1 MKSSRSRYALSK
13 AILTTVVV
21 ALIAVFYLIF
31 AAVQSSSEQSGG
43 MVYQNMDYQAWLL
56 KNGDIQVKEKVT
68 IDLSDRGR
76 VWRQLFSHYTLSADK
91 ATAISDVSVSEIVDG
106 EEVPYRQ
113 VDYRDTET
121 DIIDED
127 QWNEKASNTW
137 YLVPLTGD
145 DPDPLSSHGLD
156 PIPPSLKIGE
166 SKQVE
171 LGWNIPVTDSGTR
184 TFQISLTFKNAVTA
198 YTDANKLLWE
208 IIDSSNT
215 VPVKHLQGRIFFPS
229 GTDKSWGWYHFSGQS
244 TSRRGKDGSLIF
256 TAENIRPYQ
265 YLDILAMFQTPGME
279 VSRKTTDKTVSTTVE
294 SERRAFEHD
303 QSRRRG
309 EAIRNLALIIVP
321 AVLIIL
327 LSVASI
333 VNAIRAYRANRY
345 KPTGEYVRDVPLDI
359 PATEAAAVYQSL
371 QVSQGIPTDANVEKR
386 QMAALLLSLISKG
399 AVAVY
404 PGSPDYY
411 QGLDP
416 LNPSKERIG
425 KAMLTAAAAGQEGSS
440 SSFDQKSGSFQI
452 TYVVVPD
459 EEWKG
464 MPGKADSLSDEEEL
478 LRSIFLEVSQE
489 IGPAF
494 SGDDLKFLLRGGTLA
509 AKSIR
514 QLNALLESDS
524 SKRRRY
530 LSDRA
535 PRNLTWPVSL
545 LALSS
550 VVSAFA
556 LTLWFSPF
564 AYFLVLGL
572 AGIFVARFAWAYGRV
587 DAVLPGGEKILHQ
600 VERLSNYLRDF
611 SDFTDRGVEELVL
624 WDDYLVYAAAFGM
637 SKEVMKQFRQVLPSL
652 GKVTAADMGAVSTG
666 WIWAPNYMFG
676 LSTPSFGPSD
686 VTGGDQ
692 SGLMPGG
699 EWSFGGFSNDL
710 AGAGL
715 SSLTDFSDFGSAFSD
730 SLSSFGGTVADA
742 FNTINATS
750 GASGSGGG
758 GGGGFSGGGF
768 SGGGGGGGGG
778 SFGGR

>member
-1 MKSSRSRYALSK
+1 MNASRSRYALSK

-21 ALIAVFYLIF
+21 ALIAVFCLIY
-31 AAVQSSSEQSGG
+31 AAAQSSPEQSGD

-56 KNGDIQVKEKVT
+56 KNGDILVKEKVT
-68 IDLSDRGR
+68 INLSDRGR
-76 VWRQLFSHYTLSADK
+76 VWRQLFNHYTLKSDK

-113 VDYRDTET
+113 VDYADTET
-121 DIIDED
+121 DLIDEG
-127 QWNEKASNTW
+127 QWDEKASDTW
-137 YLVPLTGD
+137 YLAPLSGN
-145 DPDPLSSHGLD
+145 DPDPVPYGLD
-156 PIPPSLKIGE
+156 PITPSMKAGK
-166 SKQVE
+166 SKHVE

-198 YTDANKLLWE
+198 YADANKLLWE
-208 IIDSSNT
+208 IIDSNNT

-244 TSRRGKDGSLIF
+244 TSRKGKDGSLIF
-256 TAENIRPYQ
+256 TAENIRPHQ
-265 YLDILAMFQTPGME
+265 YLDILAMFQAPGME
-279 VSRKTTDKTVSTTVE
+279 VSRKTSDKTVSSTIE
-294 SERRAFEHD
+294 AERRAFEHD

-309 EAIRNLALIIVP
+309 EAIRNLVLIIVP

-327 LSVASI
+327 LGAASL
-333 VNAIRAYRANRY
+333 VNAIRAYRTNRY

-359 PATEAAAVYQSL
+359 PATEAAAVYQRL
-371 QVSQGIPTDANVEKR
+371 QVSQGIPTDANVKKR

-404 PGSPDYY
+404 PGSPDHY
-411 QGLDP
+411 QGMDP
-416 LNPSKERIG
+416 VNPGEERIS
-425 KAMLTAAAAGQEGSS
+425 KAVLAASAAGQEGSS
-440 SSFDQKSGSFQI
+440 SSFDQKSGSPQI

-478 LRSIFLEVSQE
+478 LRSIFLDVSQE
-489 IGPAF
+489 TGPAF
-494 SGDDLKFLLRGGTLA
+494 SGDDLKSLLHGGTLA
-509 AKSIR
+509 ATSIR
-514 QLNALLESDS
+514 QLNALLEADS
-524 SKRRRY
+524 SKRHRY

-550 VVSAFA
+550 VTSAFA
-556 LTLWFSPF
+556 LPLWFTPF

-572 AGIFVARFAWAYGRV
+572 AGVFVARFAWAYGRV
-587 DAVLPGGEKILHQ
+587 DAVVPGGEKVLHQ
-600 VERLSNYLRDF
+600 VEGLSNYLKDF
-611 SDFTDRGVEELVL
+611 SDFTDRGVEDLAL

-637 SKEVMKQFRQVLPSL
+637 SKEVIKQFRQVLPSL

-676 LSTPSFGPSD
+676 LSTPSFGSPD
-686 VTGGDQ
+686 VIGGDQ
-692 SGLMPGG
+692 GGLMPGG
-699 EWSFGGFSNDL
+699 EWPLGGLSNDL

-715 SSLTDFSDFGSAFSD
+715 FSLTDFSDFGSAFSD

-742 FNTINATS
+742 ITTINATS
-750 GASGSGGG
+750 GSLGFG